1 MTDEKRDSSE
11 DIDRDDLAQERTH
24 MAEDRTIMAME
35 RTFAGWMRTA
45 FGAIGIGL
53 GFHVLFDEM
62 EPRGLARAIAS
73 LFILAGGIL
82 AVLAERRAC
91 ATLARLKP
99 HQIEPAENT
108 MFRWFGWAVAFGAV
122 VLVFGLWFLTE
133 NAPGQELM
141 P

>member
-1 MTDEKRDSSE
+1 MGDTPDKTK
-11 DIDRDDLAQERTH
+11 LAAERTKF
-24 MAEDRTIMAME
+24 AEDRTIMAME

-53 GFHVLFDEM
+53 GFHVLFDQM

-73 LFILAGGIL
+73 LFILAGGVL

-91 ATLARLKP
+91 RTLDRLNP
-99 HQIEPAENT
+99 HEIEPADNP
-108 MFRWFGWAVAFGAV
+108 MFRWLGWAVAFGAV

-133 NAPGQELM
+133 DAPGQELIR
-141 P
+141 